1 MDKTANS
8 QLALFFCMQL
18 KIKFPN
24 IFNTTLNRKRRT
36 SKLLR
41 VFHISCPITTT
52 TIVRLYSL
60 IYITTAIEAIST
72 TTVSKMILMIVFSIK
87 NIINLQLVKL
97 TSTMRQCMHL
107 RKKAQRMISQIIK
120 RANLQ
125 KDYLTISFLI
135 LKILSVQIPRQC

>member
-8 QLALFFCMQL
+8 LLALFFCMRL

-41 VFHISCPITTT
+41 VFHISCLITTT
-52 TIVRLYSL
+52 AVRLFSL

-97 TSTMRQCMHL
+97 TSTMRQCMLL

-125 KDYLTISFLI
+125 KGCLTISFLI
-135 LKILSVQIPRQC
+135 LKILSVQIPSQC

>member
-8 QLALFFCMQL
+8 LLALFFCMRL

-52 TIVRLYSL
+52 AVRLFSL

-97 TSTMRQCMHL
+97 TSTMRQCMLL

-125 KDYLTISFLI
+125 KGCLTISFLI
-135 LKILSVQIPRQC
+135 LKILSVQIPSQC